1 MKTFLKRN
9 KIFFFLWGGIIV
21 ALVVF
26 WFFPVDTWDRK
37 CFVIHNGEIIS
48 YYFGSATL
56 QEALSSPFT
65 AYGFEDILFFQTIVF
80 ALLILALIVSVVLF
94 IIRWKKEHPTKM
106 QRMQSQIDELQ
117 KQVDDL
123 TSTK

>member
-9 KIFFFLWGGIIV
+9 KIFFFLWGSIIV

-37 CFVIHNGEIIS
+37 CLVFHSGKIIS
-48 YYFGSATL
+48 HYFGSVTL

-65 AYGFEDILFFQTIVF
+65 ILGSEDVLFFQTIVF
-80 ALLILALIVSVVLF
+80 VLLILALIVSVVLF
-94 IIRWKKEHPTKM
+94 IVRWKKEHPTKM

-123 TSTK
+123 ASTR

>member
-1 MKTFLKRN
+1 M
-9 KIFFFLWGGIIV
+9 
-21 ALVVF
+21 
-26 WFFPVDTWDRK
+26 DTWDRK
-37 CFVIHNGEIIS
+37 CLVIHNGEIIS

-65 AYGFEDILFFQTIVF
+65 ILGSEDILFFQTIVF

-123 TSTK
+123 ASTR

>member
-1 MKTFLKRN
+1 M
-9 KIFFFLWGGIIV
+9 
-21 ALVVF
+21 
-26 WFFPVDTWDRK
+26 DTWDRK
-37 CFVIHNGEIIS
+37 CFVIYNGEIIS

-65 AYGFEDILFFQTIVF
+65 TYGFEAILFFQTIVF
-80 ALLILALIVSVVLF
+80 ALLILTLIVSVVLF

-106 QRMQSQIDELQ
+106 QRMQSQIDDLQ

>member
-9 KIFFFLWGGIIV
+9 KIFLFLWVGIIIT
-21 ALVVF
+21 LVFILLVPIGTLDHKVLVF
-26 WFFPVDTWDRK
+26 YRGSIIYHGFSDFNFWD
-37 CFVIHNGEIIS
+37 I
-48 YYFGSATL
+48 AT
-56 QEALSSPFT
+56 SPFT
-65 AYGFEDILFFQTIVF
+65 IDESVLFFQTIVF
-80 ALLILALIVSVVLF
+80 ALLILTLIVSVVLF

-106 QRMQSQIDELQ
+106 QRMQSQIDDLQ